1 MKILTLFFFL
11 VFSQQI
17 IAQQA
22 LEISKTGSDKVKL
35 FKENKRVKLKTL
47 EGEKYIG
54 RFQIIN
60 SENIEIE
67 GNIIPLRDIE
77 NIKSR
82 SVVAGIAGTA
92 IIIYGAVIV
101 GTGIIVGSMVGT
113 DPVLLI
119 AIAMGG
125 TVLSSG
131 IFFNEFAKNHR
142 NTKWSYKI
150 IDQ

>member
-1 MKILTLFFFL
+1 MKILTLFFLL

-22 LEISKTGSDKVKL
+22 LEISRTGSDKVKL
-35 FKENKRVKLKTL
+35 FKENKRVKVKTL
-47 EGEKYIG
+47 EGEKHIG
-54 RFQIIN
+54 RFQIIDG
-60 SENIEIE
+60 ENIEIE
-67 GNIIPLRDIE
+67 GNVIPLSDIE

-92 IIIYGAVIV
+92 LIVYGAVFLGSGLIV
-101 GTGIIVGSMVGT
+101 GLSFGT
-113 DPVLLI
+113 DPVLPI
-119 AIAMGG
+119 AIIMGG
-125 TVLSSG
+125 TILSSG